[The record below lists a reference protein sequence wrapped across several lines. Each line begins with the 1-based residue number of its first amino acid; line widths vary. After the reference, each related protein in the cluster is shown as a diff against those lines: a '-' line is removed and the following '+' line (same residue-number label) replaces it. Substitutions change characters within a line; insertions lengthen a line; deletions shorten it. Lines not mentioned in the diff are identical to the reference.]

1 MAETAVP
8 VVEERRDETGRVLN
22 SPPSPNF
29 HYASLPHMTI
39 EDYKKVENAN
49 HKAEVKEIAVKLGA
63 AEFLG
68 IVSARGEDISLRE
81 QVELICG
88 GMLEDMSIES
98 IKRLCDNLKIKYSI
112 NDSGESLVKQIKD
125 FWECETL
132 KDDTGENIIGKC
144 RMMKASF
151 SDLSDDLGIQSMDC
165 RLSEPEL
172 SLDEMKVRLKN
183 HYIQQQGINWV
194 RVYDDNG
201 RAYFDHMY
209 NNAPQYDMP
218 GEPFIDWRTGEILR
232 RGFATELQDKAKHF
246 SVSRKIN
253 PETKDKLTALP
264 GGGRKKRK
272 FKKTNKTRKLK
283 KTNKTR
289 KYKKTNKTRK
299 YKKTNKKRKS
309 NRKKSKR

>member
-8 VVEERRDETGRVLN
+8 EVEERRDETGRVLN
-22 SPPSPNF
+22 SPPPPP
-29 HYASLPHMTI
+29 ALPHMTI
-39 EDYKKVENAN
+39 EDYVKVEKAT
-49 HKAEVKEIAVKLGA
+49 HKDVVKDIAVKLGI
-63 AEFLG
+63 AEHLG
-68 IVSARGEDISLRE
+68 IVSVHDEDISLRE
-81 QVELICG
+81 QVEIICD
-88 GMLEDMSIES
+88 GMLEGMSIEF
-98 IKRLCDNLKIKYSI
+98 IKQVCDNLKIEYSE
-112 NDSGESLVKQIKD
+112 DEEEEVLVNKIKD
-125 FWECETL
+125 FWGCNTVGR
-132 KDDTGENIIGKC
+132 DSGEKIIEKC
-144 RMMKASF
+144 QMMKESF
-151 SDLSDDLGIQSMDC
+151 SYLPDVLGWRSINC

-232 RGFATELQDKAKHF
+232 RGFATELETKAKNF

-253 PETKDKLTALP
+253 PETKQKLAALP

-272 FKKTNKTRKLK
+272 FK

-299 YKKTNKKRKS
+299 YKKTNKKRKY
-309 NRKKSKR
+309 KKTNKKKKI